1 MAINVV
7 KSSIALSTVTY
18 IQPKA
23 DVSFIEADV
32 SLTYIEP
39 EVKLSY
45 IEVQVTAEVTMPD
58 VLSVDIVTPS
68 DNTTLSFTKSITTD
82 VLSFSDGIT
91 GFGIVKGLD
100 DSFSAP
106 DTLIIGDIQPHQGAA
121 DYLAN
126 YPEDVRTSFTK
137 SLADSISFIDVIDA
151 VRLFQREFADAA
163 TVPDSQAVS
172 VVPAPTTDSTG
183 ATDSSNLAT
192 DKQVSEGLTL
202 IDNMDGDIEY
212 AIIKSVSEFIS
223 NLDSSTIAFGSN
235 TSDNVTTSSSGV
247 LSMQDYSDI
256 TYFLEDYVGTS
267 RTFT

>member
-39 EVKLSY
+39 QVKLSY
-45 IEVQVTAEVTMPD
+45 IQVQVTAEVTMPD
-58 VLSVDIVTPS
+58 VLSVDIVTPG
-68 DNTTLSFTKSITTD
+68 DDTTIAFTKSVTGDTF
-82 VLSFSDGIT
+82 SFSDGIT
-91 GFGIVKGLD
+91 GFNVVKALD
-100 DSFSAP
+100 DPISAP
-106 DTLIIGDIQPHQGAA
+106 DTLFIGDIQPHQGAA
-121 DYLAN
+121 DYLTD

-137 SLADSISFIDVIDA
+137 SLTDSISFTDIIDA

-192 DKQVSEGLTL
+192 NKQVTEGLLL

-212 AIIKSVSEFIS
+212 TVIKSISEFLNNS
-223 NLDSSTIAFGSN
+223 DSSTIAFGLN
-235 TSDNVTTSSSGV
+235 PSDNVTTSSSGV